1 MVKIQGSTLGEGTS
15 YPFGVVD
22 LHPGKVTQN
31 SKIESLYKLHR
42 EIYVMLSRFK
52 RLDDFYISRKFP
64 EWVLSIKPDPD
75 LVAAISVFDRKDAM
89 CSAKFEAILRQCKEL
104 RDMEERRNS
113 GDGRPMARGPAE
125 VTAYVDLLRSLE
137 DEMSIDVIPAA
148 TVCDDL
154 DTNVNLQHDVPD
166 EFSGQPPIQPLPDD
180 GVGMQDLKLQDEIQE
195 MQESG
200 IAGTPAGLPV
210 LESKGDGGSGN
221 GLQLARDIMGS
232 NDKDKDALSGETGN
246 EFQKFEDAIKRALPI
261 ITILTALMNQKDEE
275 PAVKTM
281 LQQCQEAQQAMMAG
295 MSDADLMNSVEKKS
309 EDDCKRA
316 LEEHTKLRRKLDILG
331 L

>member
-1 MVKIQGSTLGEGTS
+1 M
-15 YPFGVVD
+15 
-22 LHPGKVTQN
+22 
-31 SKIESLYKLHR
+31 
-42 EIYVMLSRFK
+42 
-52 RLDDFYISRKFP
+52 
-64 EWVLSIKPDPD
+64 
-75 LVAAISVFDRKDAM
+75 
-89 CSAKFEAILRQCKEL
+89 
-104 RDMEERRNS
+104 
-113 GDGRPMARGPAE
+113 
-125 VTAYVDLLRSLE
+125 TAYVDLLRSLE

-180 GVGMQDLKLQDEIQE
+180 GVGMQDLKLQGEIQE

-221 GLQLARDIMGS
+221 GLQLARDIMDS

-261 ITILTALMNQKDEE
+261 IPILTALMNQKDEE

-281 LQQCQEAQQAMMAG
+281 LQQCQEAQQTMMAG
-295 MSDADLMNSVEKKS
+295 MS
-309 EDDCKRA
+309 
-316 LEEHTKLRRKLDILG
+316 IPI
-331 L
+331 